1 MDVAFGGV
9 FSMCNRLVR
18 VFVCLCIVIG
28 ALHEGFIADAQANGR
43 ITFTGKIFHITQPGR
58 SLDEEFADDT
68 VPPGQWM
75 LSGSWRMEID
85 PDFLAVTQWK
95 HNMIMLRTVEGDNPL
110 PKDMHGNATRNTHTV
125 QLLFRD
131 GKVRSLNFQTGFGRI
146 TGTMDTMKNGK
157 QQFLGDDVEILLTG
171 GRGFKGMTNLE
182 IRFVTEQ
189 DTVTNFSTSEDTA
202 SEAQNAREHFG
213 ELILG
218 MVQKITV
225 AE

>member
-1 MDVAFGGV
+1 
-9 FSMCNRLVR
+9 
-18 VFVCLCIVIG
+18 VIG
-28 ALHEGFIADAQANGR
+28 ALQEGLITDVQANGR

-68 VPPGQWM
+68 VPPGQWI

-85 PDFLAVTQWK
+85 PDLLEVSRWE
-95 HNMIMLRTVEGDNPL
+95 HNMIMLRTVEGDSPL
-110 PKDMHGNATRNTHTV
+110 PKDALGNPTRDSHTV
-125 QLLFRD
+125 QLLFRE
-131 GKVRSLNFQTGFGRI
+131 GKVRSLNFMTGLGRI
-146 TGTMDTMKNGK
+146 TGIMDTMRNGK
-157 QQFLGDDVEILLTG
+157 QQFVGDDVEILLTG

-189 DTVTNFSTSEDTA
+189 GTVTTSSIPGDA
-202 SEAQNAREHFG
+202 VGGAKNAREHFG

-218 MVQKITV
+218 MVQKIAV